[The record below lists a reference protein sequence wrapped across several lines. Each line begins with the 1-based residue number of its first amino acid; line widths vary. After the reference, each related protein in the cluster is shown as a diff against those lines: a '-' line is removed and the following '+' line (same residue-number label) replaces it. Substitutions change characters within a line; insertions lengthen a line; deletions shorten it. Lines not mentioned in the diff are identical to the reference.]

1 MDYNPQIWPFLRI
14 TTCKNPINLNTCDKK
29 GLHISRHTSPLTAT
43 YLSTERSH
51 FLIRPRLLYL
61 TRKMGYHYIL
71 KFLAS
76 FVPLFLKQ
84 NVYCGE
90 SS

>member
-14 TTCKNPINLNTCDKK
+14 TTCKKPINLNTCDKK

-43 YLSTERSH
+43 YLSINVYISI
-51 FLIRPRLLYL
+51 IRPRLLCL
-61 TRKMGYHYIL
+61 LRMMGYHYIL

-76 FVPLFLKQ
+76 LVPLFLMK
-84 NVYCGE
+84 NACCGK